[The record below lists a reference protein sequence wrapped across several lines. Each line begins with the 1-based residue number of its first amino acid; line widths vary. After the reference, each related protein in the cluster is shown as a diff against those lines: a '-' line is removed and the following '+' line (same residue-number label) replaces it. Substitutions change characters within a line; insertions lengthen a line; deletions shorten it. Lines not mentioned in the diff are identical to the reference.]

1 MTDSIGSTPDTAYT
15 QFSKWLSSS
24 PYWLQDAAWRIYNGK
39 KIDDAV
45 IRSYAEMCVTQAKKE
60 KPAFNHLDPADVARK
75 RNQATVS
82 VLSLADI
89 KGVNALAD
97 DVSLDFSEE
106 GITVV
111 YGLNGAGKSGF
122 MRIFKQLS
130 HSPYEEP
137 IQPNVFKKAA
147 SWEPSC
153 RVTVNENGE
162 QKSETY
168 KLGSKQKESLLSVID
183 VFDTRISSKYIG
195 SENNVSYQPFV
206 FTVLSELASIADKV
220 SGFVKEQKTSIAERS
235 VSLPKELISNASLE
249 WVTKLTEAS
258 AIPAAFLDWSEEK
271 QICREEIRRLLD
283 TEKVKQQIVVVKGYI
298 RTITP
303 VVLDIADAQNCFSFN
318 QIKEVYSRYIEAKRK
333 LETAQRLFGEN
344 ADEQDKISV
353 DSADW
358 KALWQTAQRYYEAVL
373 LEKNGYHFAEKGS
386 ICPLCHQSIDKCE
399 ERFANVNEY
408 INGTCSTD
416 FKKAEDAFTSI
427 YRALINRKQ
436 SSSSVKTALAE
447 LLSQEELTVLISL
460 YNSFDR
466 LKSAKNTEDRYTC
479 ALELDLEKASSL
491 LEKKKSEYEAELIRL
506 SEALKVDKKAELE
519 RELTELEAQKW
530 VFENKDAIQRVIG
543 NLKHIAELE
552 SAEQYLNTNRI
563 TVESNKLAE
572 VLITDAYIER
582 FVHELYTMAPN
593 VKVKLE
599 KGRSHKGNT
608 PYRVSID
615 TDGGKP
621 CKPEDIL
628 SEGEQRI
635 VALAAF
641 FADATGRD
649 EYTPII
655 IDDPISSLDIRY
667 ENSATKRIIELAH
680 ERQVIVF
687 THRISMLI
695 GLQEEAKNQGIKCEP
710 KFIRSSNT
718 GKGVPDLDSNF
729 HGNLVPHLNELR
741 SKISRAKKQ
750 DSDSEEYED
759 IKGRICQQF
768 RACIERSVEAE
779 LLQGTVE
786 RFRRSIVTKD
796 KVKKLSRLTDAD
808 CEIVEKMMT
817 KYSFTEHPQPIDSPP
832 FDISYEELDDD
843 IGEYVDWINDLRKR
857 MKQ

>member
-60 KPAFNHLDPADVARK
+60 KTAFNHLDPADVARK

-147 SWEPSC
+147 SGEPSC
-153 RVTVNENGE
+153 RVTVNQNGE

-168 KLGSKQKESLLSVID
+168 KLGSKQKESLLSIID

-206 FTVLSELASIADKV
+206 FTALSELAFIADKV
-220 SGFVKEQKTSIAERS
+220 SGFVKEQKSSIAERS

-249 WVTKLTEAS
+249 WVTKLSEAS

-271 QICREEIRRLLD
+271 QTRREEICRLLD
-283 TEKVKQQIVVVKGYI
+283 TEKVKQQIEVVKGYI

-303 VVLDIADAQNCFSFN
+303 VVLDVADAKNCFSLN

-373 LEKNGYHFAEKGS
+373 FEKNGHHFAEKGS

-427 YRALINRKQ
+427 YRGLINRKQ

-466 LKSAKNTEDRYTC
+466 MKSAKNTEDRYTC
-479 ALELDLEKASSL
+479 ALELDLEIASSL

-615 TDGGKP
+615 TDGGKT

-649 EYTPII
+649 ECTPII
-655 IDDPISSLDIRY
+655 IDDPISSLDLNY
-667 ENSATKRIIELAH
+667 EDCATNRIVELAKT
-680 ERQVIVF
+680 RQVIVF
-687 THRISMLI
+687 THRISLLVGI
-695 GLQEEAKNQGIKCEP
+695 SEACDREKVPCSEKH
-710 KFIRSSNT
+710 IRST
-718 GKGVPDLDSNF
+718 AKGKGLPDFDEVYHGKIKEQLKGLREKITEARKLD
-729 HGNLVPHLNELR
+729 P
-741 SKISRAKKQ
+741 
-750 DSDSEEYED
+750 DTD
-759 IKGRICQQF
+759 IYDAVLGRICQQF
-768 RACIERSVEAE
+768 RICIERSVEDV
-779 LLQGTVE
+779 LLMGMVR
-786 RFRRSIVTKD
+786 RFNRRIMTNNKVTKIP
-796 KVKKLSRLTDAD
+796 KITDQD
-808 CEIVEKMMT
+808 CQIIDDMMT
-817 KYSFTEHPQPIDSPP
+817 KYSYTEHSQPMDAPTVKYGI
-832 FDISYEELDDD
+832 DD
-843 IGEYVDWINDLRKR
+843 IDNDIQRFASWVSEYNKRIN
-857 MKQ
+857 